1 MGYCEELGG
10 KDLARQKFDSVTS
23 ETWSSVCEHVDK
35 FVDEYMVKEHIIDH
49 LQDEMEFMV
58 NTGDSDD
65 ESSIC
70 SESDDDYSDVWG
82 IQPFSD

>member
-1 MGYCEELGG
+1 MADVEG
-10 KDLARQKFDSVTS
+10 LARQKFYSVTS

-49 LQDEMEFMV
+49 LQDKMEFMV
-58 NTGDSDD
+58 NTRDSDD

-70 SESDDDYSDVWG
+70 SESEDDYSDVWG
-82 IQPFSD
+82 YRTL